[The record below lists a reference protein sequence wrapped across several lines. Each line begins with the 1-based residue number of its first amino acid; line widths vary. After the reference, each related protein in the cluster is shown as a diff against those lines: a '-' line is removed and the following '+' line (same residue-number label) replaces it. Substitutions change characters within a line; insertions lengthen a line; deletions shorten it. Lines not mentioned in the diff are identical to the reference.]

1 MRSVQSDR
9 LSATEAAAG
18 QQSVVAVVM
27 HHQHKHQHHHQLALT
42 ITRSLLITTT
52 NPTITNAII
61 AVTIDVIIIA
71 LVRMGI
77 KECGLLLLASPRNS
91 QTLKECCGK

>member
-27 HHQHKHQHHHQLALT
+27 HQHQQHHQLALT

-77 KECGLLLLASPRNS
+77 KECGLLLLASHRNS

>member
-27 HHQHKHQHHHQLALT
+27 HHHHHQQHHQLAFT

-71 LVRMGI
+71 LVRVGI

>member
-27 HHQHKHQHHHQLALT
+27 HHHQLALT

-71 LVRMGI
+71 LVRVGI

>member
-18 QQSVVAVVM
+18 QQSVVAVVIQ
-27 HHQHKHQHHHQLALT
+27 HQHQHHQLALT

-71 LVRMGI
+71 LVRVGI